1 MKSIEVS
8 ARTIEEAVSDGL
20 SKLGCSIADCKVEIL
35 QEGAKGLFGF
45 FGSKPASVRLTL
57 LSDDDE
63 DGDSGLNINLH
74 DALSRDNEEPWR
86 PQQKPAQEPKAQKK
100 SKPQQAQQKH
110 QEPKQ
115 VEKKV
120 APEKEPEKSKMRIAA
135 NPQVVDRPKNKEVL
149 ERFKNAPL
157 PNGNAPERTQGERTQ
172 GERNHGEKRAAQAPK
187 QQVPRPPRAFER
199 ASRDNKEPQD
209 EIMSGEGI
217 SRTPVP
223 APSNIVVHDS
233 ATLAGVAQQFLI
245 AVTTRM
251 GVQVQVDV
259 HVSEDGHIFATMY
272 GDTLGILIGRRG
284 ETLDA
289 LQYLTSLQVNKGQ
302 EEYTRVTLDTENYR
316 AKREE
321 ALNRLASRMANRAI
335 KTGRKVSLEPMNP
348 YERRILHASLQ
359 NNPGVTTHS
368 EGDEPYRHVV
378 VVPER

>member
-20 SKLGCSIADCKVEIL
+20 AKLGCSIADCKVEIL

-57 LSDDDE
+57 LSDGGD
-63 DGDSGLNINLH
+63 DGDSDLNINLQ
-74 DALSRDNEEPWR
+74 DALYRDGGDSWHSP
-86 PQQKPAQEPKAQKK
+86 QKPAMEPKAPPKP
-100 SKPQQAQQKH
+100 KPQPPKP
-110 QEPKQ
+110 QENRKA
-115 VEKKV
+115 EKKASPEKGPEKAPDN
-120 APEKEPEKSKMRIAA
+120 APEKNKMRIAA
-135 NPQVVDRPKNKEVL
+135 NPQVVDKPKKNDVL
-149 ERFKNAPL
+149 ERFKSAPL
-157 PNGNAPERTQGERTQ
+157 PNGSQPERS
-172 GERNHGEKRAAQAPK
+172 HGEKRPPQAPK
-187 QQVPRPPRAFER
+187 QPAAPRPPRAFER
-199 ASRDNKEPQD
+199 ASRDKKDLQE
-209 EIMSGEGI
+209 EIMNDETV

-223 APSNIVVHDS
+223 APSHIVIHD
-233 ATLAGVAQQFLI
+233 ADTLAGAAQQFLL
-245 AVTTRM
+245 AVTSRM
-251 GVQVQVDV
+251 GVEVQVDV
-259 HVSEDGHIFATMY
+259 HVGEDGHIFATMY